1 MSDSLLMLLEM
12 IEEVLEEQKAL
23 LTEGQIGTAFERVIV
38 QIAGGPPAGED
49 EANYK
54 HSGSTL
60 GDLAKKALQK
70 MGVEPGSD
78 PNAKVISSVGI
89 SGDPKTDVVI
99 DGKKISL
106 KLPGNIQLGSGG
118 VAITGKVF
126 KQALREF
133 AKQEAREEAA
143 ELLQE
148 QLTELTGYLEQSAGK
163 FYPAEGYEEALT
175 KKFIGRGMD
184 PTEAAEKARS
194 LNEKAIRDATNDWA
208 KWNTDIKKLLND
220 KMKDLLEK
228 NPDYL
233 TIIIDEYL
241 TGRATFKNQPDYV
254 ADYLLS
260 PDSFYDI
267 TTPEKTSEL
276 IDDKF
281 SQALKV
287 QARGKGRPNLFKEVS
302 VRFEFN
308 QKVFETLKKAALI
321 KESCSDNN
329 ITEQKEKCSLPDE
342 KIKELAI
349 TNTIVEESMEGT

>member
-1 MSDSLLMLLEM
+1 MSGNLLMLLEM
-12 IEEVLEEQKAL
+12 IEEVLEEQAL
-23 LTEGQIGTAFERVIV
+23 LAEGQIGTAFERVIV

-49 EANYK
+49 EANLE

-60 GDLAKKALQK
+60 GELAKKALQK
-70 MGVEPGSD
+70 MGVQPGSD
-78 PNAKVISSVGI
+78 PKAKVISSVGI

-267 TTPEKTSEL
+267 TTPEKTREL

-281 SQALKV
+281 LQALKV